1 MAKIITKA
9 VKSAAT
15 RDYVTGNR
23 TLKEVALTHDINP
36 ETLRRILGNKVRPR
50 GTRYLA
56 DGSVKTPS
64 TKNGRKIRTS
74 SQKKSTPNSNQR
86 WSKAEDE
93 MLREAVLSKMTV
105 EDTVDLLGRSAQAI
119 YCHKSQLIDEGFI
132 IDPETRFVTPTG
144 ITRVRRPIEFL
155 DPTSPPVDNMETSPA
170 IEAIV
175 ESVKTH
181 VSVPSHSSNAIE
193 LTQLAQIVKDF
204 GVNITMSVT
213 SEGTEIRMS
222 K

>member
-9 VKSAAT
+9 VKAAAT

-56 DGSVKTPS
+56 DGTIKTPI
-64 TKNGRKIRTS
+64 TKNGRKIRKS
-74 SQKKSTPNSNQR
+74 SQNKITPNSNRR
-86 WSKAEDE
+86 WSQAEDE

-105 EDTVDLLGRSAQAI
+105 EETVDLLGRSAAAI

-144 ITRVRRPIEFL
+144 ITRVRKP
-155 DPTSPPVDNMETSPA
+155 MENAISAPA

-181 VSVPSHSSNAIE
+181 VSVPAPATTNSIE
-193 LTQLAQIVKDF
+193 LAQLAQIVKEF

-213 SEGTEIRMS
+213 SEGTEVRMS

>member
-9 VKSAAT
+9 VKAAAT

-56 DGSVKTPS
+56 DGTIKTPI
-64 TKNGRKIRTS
+64 TKNGRKIRKS
-74 SQKKSTPNSNQR
+74 SQNKITPNSNRR
-86 WSKAEDE
+86 WSQAEDE

-105 EDTVDLLGRSAQAI
+105 EETVDLLGRSAAAI

-144 ITRVRRPIEFL
+144 ITRVRKP
-155 DPTSPPVDNMETSPA
+155 MENAISAPA

-181 VSVPSHSSNAIE
+181 VSVPAPATTNSIE
-193 LTQLAQIVKDF
+193 LAQLAQIVKDF

-213 SEGTEIRMS
+213 SEGTEVRMS

>member
-9 VKSAAT
+9 VKAAAT

-56 DGSVKTPS
+56 DGTVKTPS
-64 TKNGRKIRTS
+64 TKNGRKIRKS
-74 SQKKSTPNSNQR
+74 SVNKITPNSNRR
-86 WSKAEDE
+86 WTQTEDE
-93 MLREAVLSKMTV
+93 MLRDAVLSKMTV
-105 EDTVDLLGRSAQAI
+105 EETVDLLGRSSAAI

-132 IDPETRFVTPTG
+132 SDPETRFVVPPG

-155 DPTSPPVDNMETSPA
+155 DPTSPPVD
-170 IEAIV
+170 EAIV

-181 VSVPSHSSNAIE
+181 VSVPAPAPANSIE
-193 LTQLAQIVKDF
+193 LAQLAQIVKEF

-213 SEGTEIRMS
+213 SEGTEVRMS

>member
-9 VKSAAT
+9 VKAAAT
-15 RDYVTGNR
+15 RDYVNGNR
-23 TLKEVALTHDINP
+23 TLKEVALTHGINP

-56 DGSVKTPS
+56 DGTVKTPT
-64 TKNGRKIRTS
+64 TKNGRKIRKS
-74 SQKKSTPNSNQR
+74 SQNKITPNSNQR
-86 WSKAEDE
+86 WTQTEDE
-93 MLREAVLSKMTV
+93 ILRDAVISKMTV
-105 EDTVDLLGRSAQAI
+105 KETVDLLGRTANSI
-119 YCHKSQLIDEGFI
+119 YCRKNQLIDEGFI

-144 ITRVRRPIEFL
+144 ITRVCKP
-155 DPTSPPVDNMETSPA
+155 MENAVSAPA

-175 ESVKTH
+175 ESVKTY
-181 VSVPSHSSNAIE
+181 VPAPAPTNSIE
-193 LTQLAQIVKDF
+193 LEQLAQIVKDF

-213 SEGTEIRMS
+213 SEGTEVRMS

>member
-1 MAKIITKA
+1 MARIINKA
-9 VKSAAT
+9 VKAAAT
-15 RDYVTGNR
+15 RDYVTGNK

-56 DGSVKTPS
+56 DGTIKTPI
-64 TKNGRKIRTS
+64 TKNGRKIRKS
-74 SQKKSTPNSNQR
+74 SQNKITPNSNRR
-86 WSKAEDE
+86 WTQAEDE

-105 EDTVDLLGRSAQAI
+105 EETVDLLGRSAAAI

-144 ITRVRRPIEFL
+144 INRVRKP
-155 DPTSPPVDNMETSPA
+155 MENAISAPA

-181 VSVPSHSSNAIE
+181 VSVPAPATTNSIE
-193 LTQLAQIVKDF
+193 LAQLAQIVKDF

-213 SEGTEIRMS
+213 SEGTEVRMS

>member
-9 VKSAAT
+9 VKAAAT

-23 TLKEVALTHDINP
+23 TLKEVALTHEINP

-56 DGSVKTPS
+56 DGTIKTPI
-64 TKNGRKIRTS
+64 TKNGRKIRKS
-74 SQKKSTPNSNQR
+74 SQNKITPNSNRR
-86 WSKAEDE
+86 WTQAEDE

-105 EDTVDLLGRSAQAI
+105 EETVDLLGRSAASI

-132 IDPETRFVTPTG
+132 VDPETRFVTPTG
-144 ITRVRRPIEFL
+144 ITRVRKPIENAV
-155 DPTSPPVDNMETSPA
+155 SAPA
-170 IEAIV
+170 IESIV

-181 VSVPSHSSNAIE
+181 VSVPAPTNSIE
-193 LTQLAQIVKDF
+193 LVQLAQIVKDF

-213 SEGTEIRMS
+213 SEGTEVRMS

>member
-1 MAKIITKA
+1 MARIITKA
-9 VKSAAT
+9 VKTAAT

-23 TLKEVALTHDINP
+23 TLKEVALTHNINP

-64 TKNGRKIRTS
+64 TKNGRKIRKS
-74 SQKKSTPNSNQR
+74 SVNKITPNSNRR
-86 WSKAEDE
+86 WTKTEDE
-93 MLREAVLSKMTV
+93 MLRDAVLSKMTV
-105 EDTVDLLGRSAQAI
+105 GDTVDLLGRSAQAI

-155 DPTSPPVDNMETSPA
+155 DPTSPPVDNMET
-170 IEAIV
+170 EAIV

-181 VSVPSHSSNAIE
+181 VSVPAPAPANSIE
-193 LTQLAQIVKDF
+193 LAQLAQIVKEF

-213 SEGTEIRMS
+213 SEGTEVRMS

>member
-1 MAKIITKA
+1 MARIITKA
-9 VKSAAT
+9 VKAAAT

-23 TLKEVALTHDINP
+23 TLKEVALTHGINP

-56 DGSVKTPS
+56 DGSVKTP
-64 TKNGRKIRTS
+64 TAKNGRKIRTS
-74 SQKKSTPNSNQR
+74 SQNKITPNSNRR
-86 WSKAEDE
+86 WTQTEDE
-93 MLREAVLSKMTV
+93 MLRDAVLSKMTV
-105 EDTVDLLGRSAQAI
+105 GDTVDLLGRSAQAI

-132 IDPETRFVTPTG
+132 IDPETRFVSPTG
-144 ITRVRRPIEFL
+144 ITRVRKPMGNVEA
-155 DPTSPPVDNMETSPA
+155 TPA

-181 VSVPSHSSNAIE
+181 VRVPAPAPTNSIE
-193 LTQLAQIVKDF
+193 LAQLAQIVKDF

-213 SEGTEIRMS
+213 SEGTEVRMS

>member
-1 MAKIITKA
+1 MARIITKA
-9 VKSAAT
+9 VKAAAT

-23 TLKEVALTHDINP
+23 TLKEVALTHGINP

-56 DGSVKTPS
+56 DGTVKTPS

-74 SQKKSTPNSNQR
+74 SVKKLTPNSNRR
-86 WSKAEDE
+86 WTQTEDE
-93 MLREAVLSKMTV
+93 MLRDAVLSKMTV
-105 EDTVDLLGRSAQAI
+105 GDTVDLLGRSSASI
-119 YCHKSQLIDEGFI
+119 YCHKNQLINEGFI
-132 IDPETRFVTPTG
+132 SDPETRFVVPPG
-144 ITRVRRPIEFL
+144 ITRVRKP
-155 DPTSPPVDNMETSPA
+155 MENAISAPA

-181 VSVPSHSSNAIE
+181 VSAPAPTNSIE
-193 LTQLAQIVKDF
+193 LVQLAQIVKDF

-213 SEGTEIRMS
+213 SEGTEVRMS

>member
-1 MAKIITKA
+1 MARIINKA
-9 VKSAAT
+9 VKAAAT
-15 RDYVTGNR
+15 RDYVTGNK

-56 DGSVKTPS
+56 DGTIKTPI
-64 TKNGRKIRTS
+64 TKNGRKIRKS
-74 SQKKSTPNSNQR
+74 SQNKITPNSNRR
-86 WSKAEDE
+86 WTQAEDE

-105 EDTVDLLGRSAQAI
+105 EETVDLLGRSAAAI

-144 ITRVRRPIEFL
+144 ITRVRKP
-155 DPTSPPVDNMETSPA
+155 MENAISAPA

-181 VSVPSHSSNAIE
+181 VSVPAPATTNSIE
-193 LTQLAQIVKDF
+193 LAQLAQIVKDF

-213 SEGTEIRMS
+213 SEGTEVRMS

>member
-1 MAKIITKA
+1 MARIITKA
-9 VKSAAT
+9 VKTAAT

-23 TLKEVALTHDINP
+23 TLKEVALTHNINP

-74 SQKKSTPNSNQR
+74 SQKKSTPNSNRR

-144 ITRVRRPIEFL
+144 ITRVRKPMNNVL
-155 DPTSPPVDNMETSPA
+155 ATPA

>member
-9 VKSAAT
+9 VKTAAT

-23 TLKEVALTHDINP
+23 TLKEVALTHEINP

-56 DGSVKTPS
+56 DGTVKTPT

-74 SQKKSTPNSNQR
+74 SQNKITPNSNRR
-86 WSKAEDE
+86 WTRAEDE

-105 EDTVDLLGRSAQAI
+105 EDTVDLLGRSSAAI

-144 ITRVRRPIEFL
+144 ITRVRKP
-155 DPTSPPVDNMETSPA
+155 MENVISAPA

-181 VSVPSHSSNAIE
+181 VSVPAPAPTNSIE
-193 LTQLAQIVKDF
+193 LAQLAQIVKDF

-213 SEGTEIRMS
+213 SEGTEVRMS

>member
-9 VKSAAT
+9 VKAAAT

-23 TLKEVALTHDINP
+23 TLKEVALTHGINP

-56 DGSVKTPS
+56 DGTIKTPS
-64 TKNGRKIRTS
+64 TKNGRKIRKS
-74 SQKKSTPNSNQR
+74 SQNKITPNSNRR
-86 WSKAEDE
+86 WSQAEDE

-105 EDTVDLLGRSAQAI
+105 EETVDLLGRSAAAI

-132 IDPETRFVTPTG
+132 SDPETRFVVPPG
-144 ITRVRRPIEFL
+144 ITRVRKP
-155 DPTSPPVDNMETSPA
+155 MENAISAPA

-181 VSVPSHSSNAIE
+181 VSVPAPATTNSIE
-193 LTQLAQIVKDF
+193 LAQLAQIVKEF

-213 SEGTEIRMS
+213 SEGTEVRMS

>member
-1 MAKIITKA
+1 MARIITKA
-9 VKSAAT
+9 VKAAAT

-56 DGSVKTPS
+56 DGTIKTPI
-64 TKNGRKIRTS
+64 TKNGRKIRKS
-74 SQKKSTPNSNQR
+74 SQNKITPNSNRR
-86 WSKAEDE
+86 WTQAEDE

-105 EDTVDLLGRSAQAI
+105 EETVDLLGRSAAAI

-144 ITRVRRPIEFL
+144 ITRVRKP
-155 DPTSPPVDNMETSPA
+155 MENAISAPA

-181 VSVPSHSSNAIE
+181 VSVPAPATTNSIE
-193 LTQLAQIVKDF
+193 LAQLAQIVKDF

-213 SEGTEIRMS
+213 SEGTEVRMS

>member
-9 VKSAAT
+9 VKAAAT

-23 TLKEVALTHDINP
+23 TLKEVALTHGINP

-56 DGSVKTPS
+56 DGTVKTPS

-74 SQKKSTPNSNQR
+74 SQNKITSNSNRR
-86 WSKAEDE
+86 WTQAEDE

-105 EDTVDLLGRSAQAI
+105 GDTVDLLGRSAQAI

-132 IDPETRFVTPTG
+132 SDPETRFVTPTG
-144 ITRVRRPIEFL
+144 ITRVRKPMENPI
-155 DPTSPPVDNMETSPA
+155 SAPA

-181 VSVPSHSSNAIE
+181 VSVPAPAPSNSIE
-193 LTQLAQIVKDF
+193 LAQLAQIVKDF

-213 SEGTEIRMS
+213 SEGTEVRMS

>member
-9 VKSAAT
+9 VKAAAT

-56 DGSVKTPS
+56 DGTIKTPI
-64 TKNGRKIRTS
+64 TKNGRKIRKS
-74 SQKKSTPNSNQR
+74 SQNKITPNSNRR
-86 WSKAEDE
+86 WTQAEDE

-105 EDTVDLLGRSAQAI
+105 EETVDLLGRSAAAI

-144 ITRVRRPIEFL
+144 ITRVRKP
-155 DPTSPPVDNMETSPA
+155 MENAISAPA

-181 VSVPSHSSNAIE
+181 VSVPAPATTNSIE
-193 LTQLAQIVKDF
+193 LAQLAQIVKDF

-213 SEGTEIRMS
+213 SEGTEVRMS

>member
-1 MAKIITKA
+1 MARIITKA
-9 VKSAAT
+9 VKAAAT

-23 TLKEVALTHDINP
+23 TLKEVALTHGINP

-56 DGSVKTPS
+56 DGTIKTPS

-74 SQKKSTPNSNQR
+74 SVKKLTPNSNRR
-86 WSKAEDE
+86 WTQTEDE
-93 MLREAVLSKMTV
+93 MLRDAVLSKMTV
-105 EDTVDLLGRSAQAI
+105 GDTVDLLGRSSASI
-119 YCHKSQLIDEGFI
+119 YCHKNQLINEGFI
-132 IDPETRFVTPTG
+132 SDPDTRFVVPPG
-144 ITRVRRPIEFL
+144 ITRVRRPMEFL
-155 DPTSPPVDNMETSPA
+155 DPTSPPVDNIEATPA

-181 VSVPSHSSNAIE
+181 VSAPAPTNSIE
-193 LTQLAQIVKDF
+193 LEQLAQIVKDF

-213 SEGTEIRMS
+213 SEGTEVRMS

>member
-1 MAKIITKA
+1 MARIITKA
-9 VKSAAT
+9 VKAAAT

-23 TLKEVALTHDINP
+23 TLKEVALTHGINP

-56 DGSVKTPS
+56 DGTIKTPI
-64 TKNGRKIRTS
+64 TKNGRKIRKS
-74 SQKKSTPNSNQR
+74 SQNKITPNSNRR
-86 WSKAEDE
+86 WTQAEDE

-105 EDTVDLLGRSAQAI
+105 EETVDLLGRSAAAI

-144 ITRVRRPIEFL
+144 ITRVRKP
-155 DPTSPPVDNMETSPA
+155 MENAISAPA

-181 VSVPSHSSNAIE
+181 VSVPAPATTNSIE
-193 LTQLAQIVKDF
+193 LAQLAQIVKDF

-213 SEGTEIRMS
+213 SEGTEVRMS

>member
-9 VKSAAT
+9 VKAAAT

-64 TKNGRKIRTS
+64 TKNGRKIRKS
-74 SQKKSTPNSNQR
+74 SVNKITPNSNRR
-86 WSKAEDE
+86 WTKTEDE
-93 MLREAVLSKMTV
+93 MLRDAVLSKMTV
-105 EDTVDLLGRSAQAI
+105 GDTVDLLGRSAQAI

-132 IDPETRFVTPTG
+132 IDPETRFVTSTG

-155 DPTSPPVDNMETSPA
+155 DPTSPPVYNMET
-170 IEAIV
+170 EAIV

-181 VSVPSHSSNAIE
+181 VSVPAPAPANSIE
-193 LTQLAQIVKDF
+193 LAQLAQIVKEF

-213 SEGTEIRMS
+213 SEGTEVRMS

>member
-9 VKSAAT
+9 VKAAAT

-132 IDPETRFVTPTG
+132 IDPETRFVVPTG

-155 DPTSPPVDNMETSPA
+155 DPTSPPVDES
-170 IEAIV
+170 IV

>member
-9 VKSAAT
+9 VKAAAT

-23 TLKEVALTHDINP
+23 TLKEVALTHNINP

-56 DGSVKTPS
+56 DGTVKTPS
-64 TKNGRKIRTS
+64 TKNGRKIRKS
-74 SQKKSTPNSNQR
+74 SQNKITPNSNRR
-86 WSKAEDE
+86 WTQAEDE

-105 EDTVDLLGRSAQAI
+105 EETVDLLGRSAAAI

-144 ITRVRRPIEFL
+144 ITRVRKP
-155 DPTSPPVDNMETSPA
+155 MENAISAPA

-193 LTQLAQIVKDF
+193 LTQLAQIVKEF
-204 GVNITMSVT
+204 GVNITVSVT
-213 SEGTEIRMS
+213 SEGTEVKMS

>member
-1 MAKIITKA
+1 MARIINKA
-9 VKSAAT
+9 VKAAAT
-15 RDYVTGNR
+15 RDYVTGNK

-56 DGSVKTPS
+56 DGTIKTHI
-64 TKNGRKIRTS
+64 TKNGRKIRKS
-74 SQKKSTPNSNQR
+74 SQNKITPNSNRR
-86 WSKAEDE
+86 WTQAEDE

-105 EDTVDLLGRSAQAI
+105 EETVDLLGRSAAAI

-144 ITRVRRPIEFL
+144 ITRVRKP
-155 DPTSPPVDNMETSPA
+155 MENAISAPA

-181 VSVPSHSSNAIE
+181 VSVPAPATTNSIE
-193 LTQLAQIVKDF
+193 LAQLAQIVKDF

-213 SEGTEIRMS
+213 SEGTEVRMS

>member
-1 MAKIITKA
+1 MARIITKA
-9 VKSAAT
+9 VKAAAT

-23 TLKEVALTHDINP
+23 TLKEVALTHEINP

-56 DGSVKTPS
+56 DGTIKTPI
-64 TKNGRKIRTS
+64 TKNGRKIRKS
-74 SQKKSTPNSNQR
+74 SQNKITPNSNRR
-86 WSKAEDE
+86 WTQAEDE

-105 EDTVDLLGRSAQAI
+105 EETVDLLGRSAAAI

-144 ITRVRRPIEFL
+144 ITRVRKP
-155 DPTSPPVDNMETSPA
+155 MENAISAPA

-181 VSVPSHSSNAIE
+181 VSVPAPATTNSIE
-193 LTQLAQIVKDF
+193 LAQLAQIVKDF

-213 SEGTEIRMS
+213 SEGTEVRMS

>member
-9 VKSAAT
+9 VKAAAT

-56 DGSVKTPS
+56 DGTVKTPS

-132 IDPETRFVTPTG
+132 IDPETRFVVPTG

-155 DPTSPPVDNMETSPA
+155 DPTSPPVD
-170 IEAIV
+170 EAIV

-181 VSVPSHSSNAIE
+181 VSVPAPAPANSIE
-193 LTQLAQIVKDF
+193 LAQLAQIVKEF

>member
-1 MAKIITKA
+1 MARIITKA
-9 VKSAAT
+9 VKTAAT

-23 TLKEVALTHDINP
+23 TLKEVALTHNINP

-50 GTRYLA
+50 GTRYLS
-56 DGSVKTPS
+56 DGTIKTPT
-64 TKNGRKIRTS
+64 TKNGRKIRKS
-74 SQKKSTPNSNQR
+74 SQNKITPNSNRR
-86 WSKAEDE
+86 WTQAEDE

-105 EDTVDLLGRSAQAI
+105 EETVDLLGRSAAAI

-132 IDPETRFVTPTG
+132 VDPETRFVTPTG
-144 ITRVRRPIEFL
+144 ITRVRKP
-155 DPTSPPVDNMETSPA
+155 MENAISAPA

-193 LTQLAQIVKDF
+193 LTQLAQIVKEF
-204 GVNITMSVT
+204 GVNITVSVT
-213 SEGTEIRMS
+213 SEGTEVKMS

>member
-9 VKSAAT
+9 VKAAAT

-56 DGSVKTPS
+56 DGTIKTPI
-64 TKNGRKIRTS
+64 TKNGRKIRKS
-74 SQKKSTPNSNQR
+74 SVNKITPNSNRR
-86 WSKAEDE
+86 WTQAEDE

-144 ITRVRRPIEFL
+144 ITRVRKPMNNVL
-155 DPTSPPVDNMETSPA
+155 ATPA

>member
-1 MAKIITKA
+1 MARIITKA
-9 VKSAAT
+9 VKTAAT

-23 TLKEVALTHDINP
+23 TLKEVALTHNINP

-50 GTRYLA
+50 GTRYLP
-56 DGSVKTPS
+56 DGTIKTPT
-64 TKNGRKIRTS
+64 TKNGRKIRKS
-74 SQKKSTPNSNQR
+74 SQNKITPNSNRR
-86 WSKAEDE
+86 WTQAEDE

-105 EDTVDLLGRSAQAI
+105 EETVDLLGRSAAAI

-132 IDPETRFVTPTG
+132 VDPETRFVTPTG
-144 ITRVRRPIEFL
+144 ITRVRKP
-155 DPTSPPVDNMETSPA
+155 MENAISAPA

-193 LTQLAQIVKDF
+193 LTQLAQIVKEF
-204 GVNITMSVT
+204 GVNITVSVT
-213 SEGTEIRMS
+213 SEGTEVRMS

>member
-1 MAKIITKA
+1 
-9 VKSAAT
+9 
-15 RDYVTGNR
+15 
-23 TLKEVALTHDINP
+23 
-36 ETLRRILGNKVRPR
+36 
-50 GTRYLA
+50 
-56 DGSVKTPS
+56 
-64 TKNGRKIRTS
+64 
-74 SQKKSTPNSNQR
+74 
-86 WSKAEDE
+86 
-93 MLREAVLSKMTV
+93 
-105 EDTVDLLGRSAQAI
+105 
-119 YCHKSQLIDEGFI
+119 
-132 IDPETRFVTPTG
+132 
-144 ITRVRRPIEFL
+144 
-155 DPTSPPVDNMETSPA
+155 METSPA

>member
-9 VKSAAT
+9 VKAAAT

-23 TLKEVALTHDINP
+23 TLKEVALTHEINP

-56 DGSVKTPS
+56 DGTIKTPI
-64 TKNGRKIRTS
+64 TKNGRKIRKS
-74 SQKKSTPNSNQR
+74 SQNKITPNSNRR
-86 WSKAEDE
+86 WTQAEDE

-105 EDTVDLLGRSAQAI
+105 EETVDLLGRSAAAI

-132 IDPETRFVTPTG
+132 VDPETRFVTPTG
-144 ITRVRRPIEFL
+144 ITRVRKP
-155 DPTSPPVDNMETSPA
+155 MENSISAPA

-181 VSVPSHSSNAIE
+181 VSDPAPAPSNSIE
-193 LTQLAQIVKDF
+193 LAQLAQIVKDF

-213 SEGTEIRMS
+213 SEGTEVRMS

>member
-1 MAKIITKA
+1 MARIITKA
-9 VKSAAT
+9 VKTAAT

-23 TLKEVALTHDINP
+23 TLKEVALTHNINP

-56 DGSVKTPS
+56 DGSVKTPT
-64 TKNGRKIRTS
+64 TKNGRKIRKS
-74 SQKKSTPNSNQR
+74 SQNKITPNSNRR
-86 WSKAEDE
+86 WTQAEDE

-105 EDTVDLLGRSAQAI
+105 EETVDLLGRSAAAI

-132 IDPETRFVTPTG
+132 VDPETRFVTPTG
-144 ITRVRRPIEFL
+144 ITRVRKP
-155 DPTSPPVDNMETSPA
+155 MENAISAPA

-193 LTQLAQIVKDF
+193 LTQLAQIVKEF
-204 GVNITMSVT
+204 GVNITVSVT
-213 SEGTEIRMS
+213 SEGTEVKMS

>member
-9 VKSAAT
+9 VKAAAT

-56 DGSVKTPS
+56 DGTIKTPS
-64 TKNGRKIRTS
+64 TKNGRKIRKS
-74 SQKKSTPNSNQR
+74 SVNKITPNSNRR
-86 WSKAEDE
+86 WTQAEDE

-105 EDTVDLLGRSAQAI
+105 EETVDLLGRSSAAI

-155 DPTSPPVDNMETSPA
+155 DPTSPPVD
-170 IEAIV
+170 EAIV

-181 VSVPSHSSNAIE
+181 VSVPAPAPANSIE
-193 LTQLAQIVKDF
+193 LAQLAQIVKEF

-213 SEGTEIRMS
+213 SEGTEVRMS

>member
-9 VKSAAT
+9 VKAAAT

-74 SQKKSTPNSNQR
+74 SQKKSTPNSNRR

-144 ITRVRRPIEFL
+144 ITRVRKPMNNVL
-155 DPTSPPVDNMETSPA
+155 ATPA